1 MTKPERIQR
10 AYEQGII
17 DGAANAR
24 LEIAQGVVACNCICS
39 TFGPGPHDPKATHP
53 NPKACQHA
61 VYPDDHPPV
70 RDDPTR

>member
-1 MTKPERIQR
+1 MSDDIQR

-24 LEIAQGVVACNCICS
+24 LEIAQGVTPCNCICS
-39 TFGPGPHDPKATHP
+39 TFGPGPHNPDARHP
-53 NPKACQHA
+53 NPIACKHA
-61 VYPDDHPPV
+61 TRDDHPPV